1 MRKFLVLLLVSCAVL
16 TDAQVLTLQH
26 SYEGTGFF
34 YNSINRQ
41 TKESLMYEDNVDEL
55 YGNAYYSELLSYED
69 STFTIT
75 IYNEDYSFQSMKQFH
90 IPGGHLIAI
99 ISVQLSKCTFDD
111 DSYTYEMLVLYRD
124 QSAPTYN
131 NVYLLRLYRE
141 DGTLLHD
148 FGRANSFT
156 FSSALHMYAGEYRLW
171 ISKNLQ
177 RDELIPNYG
186 WKTIKYTQNDIYKV
200 NKSVA
205 AELTPIQANEVK
217 FFKVVEDGH
226 VYVIRDGRKYDMRG
240 FVNVNI

>member
-75 IYNEDYSFQSMKQFH
+75 TYNEDYSFQSMKQFH
-90 IPGGHLIAI
+90 IPGGHLIAM

-111 DSYTYEMLVLYRD
+111 DSNTYEMLVLYID

-131 NVYLLRLYRE
+131 NKYLLRLYRE
-141 DGTLLHD
+141 DGTLLYD

-156 FSSALHMYAGEYRLW
+156 FSTALHMYNGEYRLW

-177 RDELIPNYG
+177 RDELIPDYG
-186 WKTIKYTQNDIYKV
+186 WKTIKYTQNDVYKV

-205 AELTPIQANEVK
+205 AELAPIQANEVK
-217 FFKVVEDGH
+217 FLKVVEDGH
-226 VYVIRDGRKYDMRG
+226 VYVIRDGRKYDRRG
-240 FVNVNI
+240 VVDVK

>member
-75 IYNEDYSFQSMKQFH
+75 TYNEDYSFQSMKQFH
-90 IPGGHLIAI
+90 IPGGHLIAM

-111 DSYTYEMLVLYRD
+111 DSNTYEMLVLYID

-141 DGTLLHD
+141 DGTLLYD

-156 FSSALHMYAGEYRLW
+156 FSTALHMYNGEYRLW

-177 RDELIPNYG
+177 RDELIPDYG

-205 AELTPIQANEVK
+205 AELTPIHANEMK
-217 FFKVVEDGH
+217 SFKIVEDGN

-240 FVNVNI
+240 FVNVK

>member
-75 IYNEDYSFQSMKQFH
+75 TYNEDYSFQSMKQFH
-90 IPGGHLIAI
+90 IPGGHLIAM

-111 DSYTYEMLVLYRD
+111 DSNTYEMLVLYIY

-131 NVYLLRLYRE
+131 NKYLLRLYRE

-240 FVNVNI
+240 FVNVK

>member
-75 IYNEDYSFQSMKQFH
+75 TYNEDYSFQSMKQFH
-90 IPGGHLIAI
+90 IPGGHLIAM

-111 DSYTYEMLVLYRD
+111 DSNTYEMLVLYID

-131 NVYLLRLYRE
+131 NKYLLRLYRE

>member
-111 DSYTYEMLVLYRD
+111 DSNTYEMLVLYID

-131 NVYLLRLYRE
+131 NKYLLRLYRE
-141 DGTLLHD
+141 DGTLLYD

-156 FSSALHMYAGEYRLW
+156 FSTALHM
-171 ISKNLQ
+171 
-177 RDELIPNYG
+177 
-186 WKTIKYTQNDIYKV
+186 YKV

-240 FVNVNI
+240 FVNVK

>member
-16 TDAQVLTLQH
+16 TDAQVLITLQH

-55 YGNAYYSELLSYED
+55 YGNAYYSELLSNED

-75 IYNEDYSFQSMKQFH
+75 TYNEDYSFQSMKQFH
-90 IPGGHLIAI
+90 IPGGHLIAM

-111 DSYTYEMLVLYRD
+111 DSNTYEMLVLYID

-141 DGTLLHD
+141 DGTLLYD

-156 FSSALHMYAGEYRLW
+156 FSTALHMYNGEYRLW

-177 RDELIPNYG
+177 RDELIPDYG
-186 WKTIKYTQNDIYKV
+186 
-200 NKSVA
+200 
-205 AELTPIQANEVK
+205 
-217 FFKVVEDGH
+217 
-226 VYVIRDGRKYDMRG
+226 
-240 FVNVNI
+240 

>member
-1 MRKFLVLLLVSCAVL
+1 
-16 TDAQVLTLQH
+16 
-26 SYEGTGFF
+26 
-34 YNSINRQ
+34 
-41 TKESLMYEDNVDEL
+41 
-55 YGNAYYSELLSYED
+55 
-69 STFTIT
+69 
-75 IYNEDYSFQSMKQFH
+75 MKQFH
-90 IPGGHLIAI
+90 IPGGHLIAM

-111 DSYTYEMLVLYRD
+111 DSNTYEMLVLYRD

-177 RDELIPNYG
+177 RDELIPDYG

-200 NKSVA
+200 NKGIA

-217 FFKVVEDGH
+217 FLKVVEDGH

-240 FVNVNI
+240 FVNVK

>member
-1 MRKFLVLLLVSCAVL
+1 MRIFLVLLLVSCAVL
-16 TDAQVLTLQH
+16 TDAHVLTLQH

-55 YGNAYYSELLSYED
+55 YGTAYYSELLSYED

-75 IYNEDYSFQSMKQFH
+75 TYNEDYSFQSMKQFH
-90 IPGGHLIAI
+90 IPGGHLIAM

-111 DSYTYEMLVLYRD
+111 DSNTYEMLVLYID

-131 NVYLLRLYRE
+131 NKYLLRLYRE
-141 DGTLLHD
+141 DGTLLYD

-156 FSSALHMYAGEYRLW
+156 FSTALHMYNGEYRLW

-177 RDELIPNYG
+177 RDELIPDYG
-186 WKTIKYTQNDIYKV
+186 WKTTKYTQNDVYKV

-205 AELTPIQANEVK
+205 AELTPIHANEVK
-217 FFKVVEDGH
+217 FLKVVEDGH

-240 FVNVNI
+240 FVNVK

>member
-26 SYEGTGFF
+26 SYEGTGYF

-55 YGNAYYSELLSYED
+55 YGDAYYSELLSYED

-75 IYNEDYSFQSMKQFH
+75 TYNEDYSFQSMKQFH
-90 IPGGHLIAI
+90 IPGGHLIAM

-111 DSYTYEMLVLYRD
+111 DSNTYEMLVLYID

-131 NVYLLRLYRE
+131 NKYLLRLYRE
-141 DGTLLHD
+141 DGTLLYD

-156 FSSALHMYAGEYRLW
+156 FSTALHMYNGEYRLW

-177 RDELIPNYG
+177 RDELIPDYG
-186 WKTIKYTQNDIYKV
+186 WKTIKYTQNDVYKV
-200 NKSVA
+200 NKGIA

-217 FFKVVEDGH
+217 FLKVVEDGH

-240 FVNVNI
+240 FVNVK

>member
-55 YGNAYYSELLSYED
+55 YGNAYYSELLSNED

-75 IYNEDYSFQSMKQFH
+75 TYNEDYSFQSMKQFH
-90 IPGGHLIAI
+90 IPGGHLIAM

-111 DSYTYEMLVLYRD
+111 DSNTYEMLVLYID

-131 NVYLLRLYRE
+131 NKYLLRLYRE

-177 RDELIPNYG
+177 RDELIPDYG
-186 WKTIKYTQNDIYKV
+186 WKTTKYTQNDVYKV
-200 NKSVA
+200 NKGIA

-240 FVNVNI
+240 FVNVK

>member
-75 IYNEDYSFQSMKQFH
+75 TYNEDYSFQSMKQFH
-90 IPGGHLIAI
+90 IPGGHLIAM

-111 DSYTYEMLVLYRD
+111 DSNTYEMLVLYID

-131 NVYLLRLYRE
+131 NKYLLRLYRE

-240 FVNVNI
+240 FVNVK

>member
-1 MRKFLVLLLVSCAVL
+1 MRIFLVLLLVSCAVL

-55 YGNAYYSELLSYED
+55 YGTAYYSELLSYED

-75 IYNEDYSFQSMKQFH
+75 TYNEDYSFQSMKQFH
-90 IPGGHLIAI
+90 IPGGHLIAM

-111 DSYTYEMLVLYRD
+111 DSNTYEMLVLYID

-131 NVYLLRLYRE
+131 NKYLLRLYRE
-141 DGTLLHD
+141 DGTLLYD

-156 FSSALHMYAGEYRLW
+156 FSTALHMYNGEYRLW

-177 RDELIPNYG
+177 RDELIPDYG
-186 WKTIKYTQNDIYKV
+186 WKTTKYTQNDVYKV

-205 AELTPIQANEVK
+205 AELTPIHANEVK
-217 FFKVVEDGH
+217 LLKVVEDGH

-240 FVNVNI
+240 FVNVK

>member
-41 TKESLMYEDNVDEL
+41 TKESLMYEDNVDGL
-55 YGNAYYSELLSYED
+55 YGNDYYSGLLSYED

-75 IYNEDYSFQSMKQFH
+75 TYNEDYSFQSMKQFH
-90 IPGGHLIAI
+90 IPGGHLIAM

-111 DSYTYEMLVLYRD
+111 DSNTYEMLVLYID

-131 NVYLLRLYRE
+131 NKYLLRLYRE

-156 FSSALHMYAGEYRLW
+156 FSSALHLYAGEYRLW

-240 FVNVNI
+240 FVNVK

>member
-55 YGNAYYSELLSYED
+55 YGNAYYSELLSNED

-111 DSYTYEMLVLYRD
+111 DSNTYEMLVLYID

-131 NVYLLRLYRE
+131 NKYLLRLYRE
-141 DGTLLHD
+141 DGTLLYD

-156 FSSALHMYAGEYRLW
+156 FSTALHMYNGEYRLW

-177 RDELIPNYG
+177 RNELIPDYG
-186 WKTIKYTQNDIYKV
+186 WKTIKYTQNDVYKV

-205 AELTPIQANEVK
+205 TELAPIQANEVK

-240 FVNVNI
+240 FVNVK

>member
-1 MRKFLVLLLVSCAVL
+1 MRKFLVLLLVSCAIL

-75 IYNEDYSFQSMKQFH
+75 TYNEDYSFQSMKQFH
-90 IPGGHLIAI
+90 IPGGHLIAM

-111 DSYTYEMLVLYRD
+111 DSNTYEMLVLYID

-131 NVYLLRLYRE
+131 NKYLLRLYRE
-141 DGTLLHD
+141 DGTLLCMTSEGRTVLHSRPPCICITASIA
-148 FGRANSFT
+148 FGYPKT
-156 FSSALHMYAGEYRLW
+156 CSAT
-171 ISKNLQ
+171 NLF
-177 RDELIPNYG
+177 P
-186 WKTIKYTQNDIYKV
+186 TMV
-200 NKSVA
+200 
-205 AELTPIQANEVK
+205 
-217 FFKVVEDGH
+217 
-226 VYVIRDGRKYDMRG
+226 GRPSNTRRMMCTK
-240 FVNVNI
+240 

>member
-16 TDAQVLTLQH
+16 ADAQVLTLQH

-75 IYNEDYSFQSMKQFH
+75 TYNEDYSFLSMKQFH
-90 IPGGHLIAI
+90 IPGGHLIAM

-111 DSYTYEMLVLYRD
+111 DSNTYEMLVLYID

-131 NVYLLRLYRE
+131 NKYLLRLYRE
-141 DGTLLHD
+141 DGTLLYD

-156 FSSALHMYAGEYRLW
+156 FSTALHMYNGEYRLW

-177 RDELIPNYG
+177 RDELIPDYG
-186 WKTIKYTQNDIYKV
+186 WKTIKYTQNDVYKV
-200 NKSVA
+200 NKSAA

-240 FVNVNI
+240 REILP